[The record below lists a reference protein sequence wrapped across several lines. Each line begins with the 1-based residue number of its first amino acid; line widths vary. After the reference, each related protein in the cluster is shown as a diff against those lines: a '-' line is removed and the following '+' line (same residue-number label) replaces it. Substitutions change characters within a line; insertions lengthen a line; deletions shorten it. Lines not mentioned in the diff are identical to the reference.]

1 VTFSF
6 TDYALKTKLS
16 GDFGVHTR
24 AAVERIQRTHGLQLN
39 GVIGPAT
46 PNEPQGM
53 NATKRTRLL
62 RVVAVTSLL
71 SLTFSAYGASVK
83 NPDVKL
89 NSNPRMR
96 YEITAAVKGA
106 LGAFEA
112 IGGHVDY
119 KVMNPACVPLTP
131 YNGATVEPKKALP
144 VVYERTGDGVY
155 KGVVYVD
162 QVQDEDYFGLGVC
175 HWSIVGATADFHHGQ
190 VNFSPAIYLKDILAG
205 TEVVRYFS
213 LHSYENVSHDSI
225 DVGAPSKSAYNEP
238 ERTFTITLKAAEKL
252 Q

>member
-1 VTFSF
+1 
-6 TDYALKTKLS
+6 
-16 GDFGVHTR
+16 
-24 AAVERIQRTHGLQLN
+24 
-39 GVIGPAT
+39 
-46 PNEPQGM
+46 M
-53 NATKRTRLL
+53 NVTKRTRLL
-62 RVVAVTSLL
+62 RILALTSLL
-71 SLTFSAYGASVK
+71 SLTFSAYGASMK
-83 NPDVKL
+83 NPDIKL
-89 NSNPRMR
+89 NPNPRMR
-96 YEITAAVKGA
+96 YEITATVKGA
-106 LGAFEA
+106 PGAFEA

-162 QVQDEDYFGLGVC
+162 HVQDEDYFGLGVC